1 MPEVIDNHLQ
11 LLEMEYMPLSQ
22 MIEMMEQREQLHY
35 KSSFSFEPYLKAVDN
50 KMHSACPNTKGALIP
65 IIENSSKYIEESN
78 GELNGMLESVHFQT
92 LISLVVPSMF
102 FKEDK
107 SFIAPPFT
115 KKVLVSTPAHEELLD
130 PEKWEIKVPTEKI
143 LENKNYSFA
152 QAGVY
157 ILNTFYGQNLDV
169 FDAYLITLRNKES
182 QMERYYQLSF
192 KLDFVEVQAIKDLP
206 KLSQETINKL
216 IANIGD
222 EDLWLK
228 HLPADHFAFRGFS
241 TGHFYDVSEIET
253 LSRMKQWLN
262 EDGDDKQPHVFLNEL
277 TAYMQ
282 SFLNRPLVRTGTIMT
297 EYEDLHRNQIT
308 SLTGLPGQ
316 SILGEDDARLS
327 GVGIYGEMAR
337 KEDVVVIENLAT
349 IKNPSIAEK
358 ALMENGINSI
368 VIAPIVDDQHN
379 VISVLEVGSP
389 VPNDFNAATL
399 KKLEQVLDVLKL
411 GYDKYMVDIQNRI
424 TGLIQQ
430 KYTSIHPS
438 VQWKFQ
444 DVAMKHLTS
453 TIYNDEDVQPD
464 SIVFHDVYPL
474 YAQSDIVGSTKLRNG
489 AIQADLVK
497 NLTLLEDLL
506 GKMFRKKNLPLLDAH
521 LVKVNKI
528 KRKIEE
534 NFVSNDETSIVNM
547 ITEEINP
554 LLKKLAAR
562 HKSLMGKSYIK
573 YLNAIDPELGI
584 IYEQR
589 KAFESSVNHL
599 NTRISNF
606 LENDNNEL
614 QKSLPHYFEK
624 YKTDGVEY
632 NMYVGKDILEN
643 GDFDYDDLRNF
654 RLWQLINTC
663 EIVRLVED
671 TKPKLET
678 SLDTA
683 SLIFVY
689 NHALSIRFRMDEKRF
704 DVDGAYNVRY
714 EILKKRIDK
723 AYIKGTNERL
733 TLAGKIAIVYLSE
746 QDKSEYMQFCEY
758 LIEKGYIEDNIED
771 LELDKLQGAEG
782 LKALRVTVI

>member
-1 MPEVIDNHLQ
+1 MPEVIDNNLQ
-11 LLEMEYMPLSQ
+11 ILEMEYMPLAQ

-35 KSSFSFEPYLKAVDN
+35 KSSFSFEPYLNAVDT

-65 IIENSSKYIEESN
+65 IIENTSKYIEKEDN
-78 GELNGMLESVHFQT
+78 LDALLESVHFQT
-92 LISLVVPSMF
+92 LVSLVVPSMF
-102 FKEDK
+102 FKDDR
-107 SFIAPPFT
+107 SFICAPFK

-130 PEKWEIKVPTEKI
+130 PEKWEIKIPTEKI
-143 LENKNYSFA
+143 LENKNHSFC
-152 QAGVY
+152 QAGTH
-157 ILNTFYGQNLDV
+157 ILNTFYGQDLDM
-169 FDAYLITLRNKES
+169 FNGFMITLRNK
-182 QMERYYQLSF
+182 QNNMERYYQLSF
-192 KLDFVEVQAIKDLP
+192 KLDFVEVVALKDLP
-206 KLSQETINKL
+206 KLSQETINML
-216 IANIGD
+216 IANLGD

-228 HLPADHFAFRGFS
+228 HLPADHFAFKGFS

-262 EDGDDKQPHVFLNEL
+262 EDGDDKQPHEFLAEL
-277 TAYMQ
+277 TSYMQ
-282 SFLNRPLVRTGTIMT
+282 SFLNRSEVQAGTIMT

-308 SLTGLPGQ
+308 SLTKLPKE

-337 KEDVVVIENLAT
+337 LEDAIVIENLSSL
-349 IKNPSIAEK
+349 KNPSIAEK
-358 ALMENGINSI
+358 ALMKNGIQSI
-368 VIAPIVDDQHN
+368 VLAPIVNNHHN

-389 VPNDFNAATL
+389 KPNDFNASTL
-399 KKLEQVLDVLKL
+399 KKLTEVLDVLKM
-411 GYDKYMVDIQNRI
+411 GYEKYMTDIENRI

-453 TIYNDEDVQPD
+453 AIYKDEDLTPD

-474 YAQSDIVGSTKLRNG
+474 YAQSDIVGSSKLRNE
-489 AIQADLVK
+489 AIQADLIK
-497 NLTLLEDLL
+497 NLKLLSDLL
-506 GKMFRKKNLPLLDAH
+506 TKLFRKKNLPLLDAH
-521 LVKVNKI
+521 LVKVNKVL
-528 KRKIEE
+528 RKIEE

-547 ITEEINP
+547 IVKEINP
-554 LLKKLAAR
+554 FLLKLSKR
-562 HKSLMGKSYIK
+562 HKSLMGKAYSK
-573 YLNAIDPELGI
+573 YVSALDPELGI
-584 IYEQR
+584 VYEQR
-589 KAFESSVNHL
+589 KAFETSVNQL
-599 NTRISNF
+599 NSKISNF
-606 LENDNNEL
+606 LEADNNEL

-632 NMYVGKDILEN
+632 NMYIGKDITEN

-671 TKPKLET
+671 TKPKLAT

-723 AYIKGTNERL
+723 AYVKGKDERL
-733 TLAGKIAIVYLSE
+733 TLSGKIAIVYLSE
-746 QDKSEYMQFCEY
+746 QDKNEYLQFFEY
-758 LIEKGYIEDNIED
+758 LIEKGYIENNIED